1 MRLLIVEDDP
11 VIGPQVQDLLRAE
24 GWAVDLA
31 VDGEQGLDLAVE
43 RPYSMAVLDVMLP
56 KRNGFELCAD
66 LRRME
71 SAMPI
76 LMLTAKDAIDDRVV
90 GLESGADD
98 YLVKPFDPRELV
110 ARVRALLRRESTKK
124 TGLLQVADLIV
135 DTRERK
141 VTRAG
146 HDISLTKREFE
157 LLEAL
162 VRNVGRI
169 LTREAILDRVWNA
182 DEKLENTVNFH
193 VASLRKKI
201 DADFTPKLIRTVHG
215 FGYTLKSDDG
225 GS

>member
-1 MRLLIVEDDP
+1 MRLLVVEDDP
-11 VIGPQVQDLLRAE
+11 VIGPQVQELLRAE
-24 GWAVDLA
+24 GWAADLA
-31 VDGEQGLDLAVE
+31 VDGEQGLDFAVE
-43 RPYSMAVLDVMLP
+43 RPYSLAVLDVMLP

-71 SAMPI
+71 SPMPI
-76 LMLTAKDAIDDRVV
+76 LMLTAKDSIDDRVF

-124 TGLLQVADLIV
+124 TGILQVADLIV

-141 VTRAG
+141 VSRVG
-146 HDISLTKREFE
+146 QDIALTKREFE

-162 VRNVGRI
+162 VRNAGRI

-201 DADFTPKLIRTVHG
+201 DADFTPKLIQTVHG
-215 FGYTLKSDDG
+215 FGYTLKSGDG
-225 GS
+225 GG

>member
-1 MRLLIVEDDP
+1 MRLLVVEDDP
-11 VIGPQVQDLLRAE
+11 VIGPQVQELLRAE
-24 GWAVDLA
+24 GWAADLA
-31 VDGEQGLDLAVE
+31 VDGEQGLDFAVE
-43 RPYSMAVLDVMLP
+43 RPYSLAVLDVMLP

-71 SAMPI
+71 SPMPI
-76 LMLTAKDAIDDRVV
+76 LMLTAKDSIDDRVF

-124 TGLLQVADLIV
+124 TGILQVADLIV

-141 VTRAG
+141 VSRAG
-146 HDISLTKREFE
+146 QDIALTKREFE

-162 VRNVGRI
+162 VRNAGRI

-201 DADFTPKLIRTVHG
+201 DADFTPKLIQTVHG
-215 FGYTLKSDDG
+215 FGYTLKSGDG
-225 GS
+225 GG

>member
-76 LMLTAKDAIDDRVV
+76 LMLTAKDAIDDRVF

>member
-1 MRLLIVEDDP
+1 MRLLVVEDDP
-11 VIGPQVQDLLRAE
+11 VIGPQVRDLLHAE

-31 VDGEQGLDLAVE
+31 IDGDEGLDFAVE

-76 LMLTAKDAIDDRVV
+76 LMLTAKDAIDDRVF

-110 ARVRALLRRESTKK
+110 ARVRALLRRESAKK
-124 TGLLQVADLIV
+124 TGLLQVADLTV

-141 VTRAG
+141 VSRAG
-146 HDISLTKREFE
+146 QEISLTKREFE

-201 DADFTPKLIRTVHG
+201 DADFTPKLIQTVHG
-215 FGYTLKSDDG
+215 FGYTLKSGDG